1 MLRPREDFPR
11 NAMLLYFQKSINV
24 NFHVNTMKAQNQMI
38 ISTDAENVWKKPQ
51 HPFII
56 KTVRKLGI

>member
-1 MLRPREDFPR
+1 MLF
-11 NAMLLYFQKSINV
+11 YFQKSINV